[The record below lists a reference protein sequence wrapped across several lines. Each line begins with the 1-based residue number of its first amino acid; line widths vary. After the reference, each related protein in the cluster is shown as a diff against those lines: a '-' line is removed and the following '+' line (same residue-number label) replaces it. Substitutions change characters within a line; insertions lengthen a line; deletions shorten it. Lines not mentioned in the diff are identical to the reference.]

1 MVDVRRAKRRKRILE
16 NSKSCL
22 ERFSSLQKDQR
33 HVTEETEIE
42 DNHLANFQSDAV
54 CDNDDEGMIDHCN
67 DIENIDEKSNF
78 ERTNETLS
86 GSTSSESYN
95 IQGKA
100 DSGRISPA
108 KHSEQRGS
116 TSNSESYETIHA
128 ESNESSSDA
137 SLN

>member
-1 MVDVRRAKRRKRILE
+1 MVDARRAKRQKRILE

-42 DNHLANFQSDAV
+42 DNHSANFQSAV
-54 CDNDDEGMIDHCN
+54 CDNDDEVMIDHCN

-78 ERTNETLS
+78 ERTNKTLS
-86 GSTSSESYN
+86 GSTSSESPN

-100 DSGRISPA
+100 DSVRISTA
-108 KHSEQRGS
+108 KHSEQRNS
-116 TSNSESYETIHA
+116 TSNSESYETIYA

>member
-1 MVDVRRAKRRKRILE
+1 
-16 NSKSCL
+16 
-22 ERFSSLQKDQR
+22 
-33 HVTEETEIE
+33 
-42 DNHLANFQSDAV
+42 
-54 CDNDDEGMIDHCN
+54 MIDHCN

-86 GSTSSESYN
+86 GTTLSESSD
-95 IQGKA
+95 IQGNA
-100 DSGRISPA
+100 DSVRISQT
-108 KHSEQRGS
+108 KHSEKRDS

>member
-1 MVDVRRAKRRKRILE
+1 MVDATRTKRRKRILE

-42 DNHLANFQSDAV
+42 DNHSANFQSAV
-54 CDNDDEGMIDHCN
+54 CDIDDEGMINHCN

-86 GSTSSESYN
+86 GSTSSESSN

-100 DSGRISPA
+100 DSVRISTA
-108 KHSEQRGS
+108 KHSEQRNS
-116 TSNSESYETIHA
+116 TSNSESYETIYA

>member
-1 MVDVRRAKRRKRILE
+1 MRLYQDRHH
-16 NSKSCL
+16 
-22 ERFSSLQKDQR
+22 QK
-33 HVTEETEIE
+33 V
-42 DNHLANFQSDAV
+42 
-54 CDNDDEGMIDHCN
+54 
-67 DIENIDEKSNF
+67 
-78 ERTNETLS
+78 
-86 GSTSSESYN
+86 YN

>member
-1 MVDVRRAKRRKRILE
+1 MVDARRAKRQKRILE

-42 DNHLANFQSDAV
+42 DNHSANFQSAV

-78 ERTNETLS
+78 ERTNKTLS
-86 GSTSSESYN
+86 GSTSSESPN

-100 DSGRISPA
+100 DSVRISTA
-108 KHSEQRGS
+108 KHSEQRNS
-116 TSNSESYETIHA
+116 TSNSESYETIYA